1 MSEDSLE
8 FIERKNLMKKSK
20 VVTFIGCFYIFGG
33 IIVLLSLLFNGS
45 PLNIVFDAPSIPD
58 YIVKLL
64 VGFIY
69 IPMGYLYVK
78 RVKFSNWITLI
89 LAILFFCISADLST
103 RLNTQPYIGNTI
115 YSLFVIIITI
125 IKRKEFINN
134 IGAIWALK

>member
-89 LAILFFCISADLST
+89 LQFCS
-103 RLNTQPYIGNTI
+103 
-115 YSLFVIIITI
+115 F
-125 IKRKEFINN
+125 
-134 IGAIWALK
+134 ALVLTYQQD